1 MTGVQQFG
9 YTSNPGGLRALEG
22 KLKHAPFTLYER
34 IWKSLPGE
42 LWGRLQS
49 AAGFSPPSRE
59 RCETSGRRTEVRRR
73 LKPNAARFS
82 QTWDS
87 ALIRWGGSP
96 APSGTPPSRSS
107 LEEASPS
114 ITQQAGQGAGRR
126 RGRPPHY
133 LCRCAFVGK
142 PCGIRL
148 KPAPRKLTIN
158 SST

>member
-59 RCETSGRRTEVRRR
+59 RCETCGRRTEVRRR
-73 LKPNAARFS
+73 LKPNAARIS
-82 QTWDS
+82 HKRIGISSRAVAVWG
-87 ALIRWGGSP
+87 ALWAAGPLAGPLADLPGS
-96 APSGTPPSRSS
+96 G
-107 LEEASPS
+107 
-114 ITQQAGQGAGRR
+114 
-126 RGRPPHY
+126 
-133 LCRCAFVGK
+133 
-142 PCGIRL
+142 
-148 KPAPRKLTIN
+148 
-158 SST
+158 ST